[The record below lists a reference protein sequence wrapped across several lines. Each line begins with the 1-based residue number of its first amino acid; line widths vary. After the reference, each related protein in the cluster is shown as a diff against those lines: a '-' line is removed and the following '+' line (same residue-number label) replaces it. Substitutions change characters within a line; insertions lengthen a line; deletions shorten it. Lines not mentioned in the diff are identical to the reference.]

1 MRKAGKILVA
11 LISLSAVGVLAGG
24 AGQAGQKAGH
34 TGFLKNYAQLKP
46 DPQVDGA
53 LRYVN
58 PKRNLKQY
66 DRFMIDPIAVYFAPG
81 AKGAGIDP
89 AKLKELTD
97 YFRSELVKA
106 LTKNYRVV
114 SGPGE
119 GVMRLRIAIT
129 DVEESEPLLNIP
141 PAMKLTGAGLGGA
154 SMEAEGIDS
163 LTGERIGAIVETR
176 SGNRISVAAG
186 LSRMGHAKQV
196 MRYWVERFLKN
207 LNKAHGYKS
216 STAAQ

>member
-1 MRKAGKILVA
+1 MRGAGKILLLFV
-11 LISLSAVGVLAGG
+11 SFFVVSALAGC
-24 AGQAGQKAGH
+24 ASQKVGYS
-34 TGFLKNYAQLKP
+34 GFLKNYSQLKP
-46 DPQVDGA
+46 DSQVDGA
-53 LRYVN
+53 LRYLN

-66 DRFMIDPIAVYFAPG
+66 DKFMIDPIAVYFTPD

-89 AKLKELTD
+89 AKLKDLTD

-114 SGPGE
+114 NAPGK
-119 GVMRLRIAIT
+119 GVMRIRIAIT
-129 DVEESEPLLNIP
+129 DVEESEPLLNVH

-154 SMEAEGIDS
+154 SMEGEGVDS

-176 SGNRISVAAG
+176 SGIRMSLAPG
-186 LSRMGHAKQV
+186 LSRLGHARQV

-207 LNKAHGYKS
+207 VNKAHGYKS
-216 STAAQ
+216 